1 MIRTKVAFLE
11 GPLYP
16 ANQSNWRST

>member
-11 GPLYP
+11 GRILCS
-16 ANQSNWRST
+16 QSE